1 MPCAT
6 QNREVHVAYIITAN
20 NKDYL
25 VSPHA
30 ATRMLQ
36 RGISEALVI
45 LTLENGTITEQPHG
59 TDLFEY
65 SVYDEMWEETITIQV
80 VVDENNQIIVTV
92 INPTEEE

>member
-1 MPCAT
+1 M
-6 QNREVHVAYIITAN
+6 AYIIRAS

-30 ATRMLQ
+30 AARMLQ
-36 RGISEALVI
+36 RGITEAQI
-45 LTLENGTITEQPHG
+45 IQTLENGTITEQEHG

-65 SVYDEMWEETITIQV
+65 SVYDEAWQETITLQV

-92 INPTEEE
+92 IQTTEED

>member
-1 MPCAT
+1 M
-6 QNREVHVAYIITAN
+6 AYIIRAS

-30 ATRMLQ
+30 AARMLQ
-36 RGISEALVI
+36 RGITEAQII
-45 LTLENGTITEQPHG
+45 LTLENGTIIEQSHG

-65 SVYDEMWEETITIQV
+65 SIYDDRWEETITIHV

-92 INPTEEE
+92 MHQTEEE